1 MLEQWMQQGGSL
13 FYNEGQPAQTAANLI
28 ILASVIAGLCWGA
41 RRLLIRV
48 SSRPAS
54 GERISTIQLV
64 LMTTGLLIGWTTG
77 VLGSFLV
84 SWWEPGYEIIRSL
97 LMLVFGYVGLRIGSD
112 RAAEVTQGL
121 HNIMLIRSLQPEP
134 TESTEP
140 KTQQVQQKQLSS
152 LIPAKITDTNIIIDG
167 RIEHIIQAGFL
178 EGKLLIPDF
187 VLYELQLL
195 ADSADILRRQ
205 RGKRGLDM
213 LNRLRQIG
221 GIEMEMTATDFPDNL
236 GVDDRLVQL
245 ALTRQAV
252 LLTNDINLQKICE
265 LHQIRVLNVN
275 QLASLLKQQLVA
287 GELLL
292 VHVTKAGKEQG
303 QGIAYLDDGTMIVV
317 EHGREYIGNT
327 VEVVVTS
334 ALQTANGK
342 MIFAKPHISGQ

>member
-1 MLEQWMQQGGSL
+1 MLEQWMQQDGSL
-13 FYNEGQPAQTAANLI
+13 FHNEGQPEQTVANLI
-28 ILASVIAGLCWGA
+28 ILAIVIAGLCWGA
-41 RRLLIRV
+41 RRLLIRI

-54 GERISTIQLV
+54 RERISTVQLI
-64 LMTTGLLIGWTTG
+64 LMTTGLLTGWVTG
-77 VLGSFLV
+77 LLGSFLV
-84 SWWEPGYEIIRSL
+84 SWWESGYEIIRAL
-97 LMLVFGYVGLRIGSD
+97 LMLLFGYIGLRIGSE
-112 RAAEVTQGL
+112 RAVEVKQLL
-121 HNIMLIRSLQPEP
+121 HNIIP
-134 TESTEP
+134 TRPLPPESTEAAEPNMQQAQLISIIPP
-140 KTQQVQQKQLSS
+140 K
-152 LIPAKITDTNIIIDG
+152 IMDTNIIIDG

-178 EGKLLIPDF
+178 EGNLLIPDF
-187 VLYELQLL
+187 VLYELQQL

-213 LNRLRQIG
+213 LNRLRQIDG
-221 GIEMEMTATDFPDNL
+221 VEMEMTATDFPDSL

-245 ALTRQAV
+245 ALARQAV
-252 LLTNDINLQKICE
+252 LLTNDTNLQKICE

-287 GELLL
+287 GDLLL

-317 EHGREYIGNT
+317 EQGREYMGNT

-342 MIFAKPHISGQ
+342 MVFVKPHVPSQ